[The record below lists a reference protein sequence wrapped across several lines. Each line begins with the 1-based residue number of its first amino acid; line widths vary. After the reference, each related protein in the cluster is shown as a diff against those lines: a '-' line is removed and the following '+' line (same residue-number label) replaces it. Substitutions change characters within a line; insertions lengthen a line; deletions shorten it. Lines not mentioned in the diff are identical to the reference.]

1 MRALIYGCLAF
12 VPVAASA
19 DRLITIPTGSKIL
32 FRNMK
37 VESFFLPSESNR
49 SLTYFG
55 YGIDR
60 SFDAEIV
67 IDRLSQRKVRGTFNF
82 SWNYVPA
89 VVDVSPGITIGIRDG
104 LDQTGEGRSVYLA
117 TSNRFFLDGDFN
129 SDLYG
134 ELIMG
139 FGIGGFRGAFTGLSL
154 PVSSQFRLVAEYDS
168 RRITAGLDY
177 RPDKAIQLRLLVR
190 DGSPFLGLTL
200 TRRF

>member
-1 MRALIYGCLAF
+1 MPLA
-12 VPVAASA
+12 AAA

-32 FRNMK
+32 FRNVK
-37 VESFFLPSESNR
+37 VESFYLPSESNR
-49 SLTYFG
+49 TLTYIG

-67 IDRLSQRKVRGTFNF
+67 FDRISQKRHRGTFNF
-82 SWNYVPA
+82 AWNYVPA
-89 VVDVSPGITIGIRDG
+89 VVDVSPGITIGVRDG
-104 LDQTGEGRSVYLA
+104 LDQTAEGRSIYLA
-117 TSNRFFLDGDFN
+117 TSSRFFLDGEFN

-154 PVSSQFRLVAEYDS
+154 PISSQFRLVAEYDS

-177 RPDKAIQLRLLVR
+177 RPDKAIQLRLLAR
-190 DGSPFLGLTL
+190 DGVPFLGLTL